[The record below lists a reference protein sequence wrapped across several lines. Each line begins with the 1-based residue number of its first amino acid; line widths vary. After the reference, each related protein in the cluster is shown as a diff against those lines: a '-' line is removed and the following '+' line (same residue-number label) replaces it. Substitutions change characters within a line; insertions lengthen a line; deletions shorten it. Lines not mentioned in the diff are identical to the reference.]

1 LIFKTYR
8 SQISDLSKQP
18 LKSFGF
24 TLIEIL
30 IAIFIFAIV
39 VTTIFGS
46 YRSVF
51 SDVETMGKGTELYE
65 MARNCLERI
74 TLDLQSLHIAVPPL
88 YTPPDLNDPSAPY
101 RIVGE
106 PFLDNNS
113 RFDRLRFAALAHIQ
127 LEKSKRDGIAEIYY
141 YIQKKDTGDSILK
154 RSDKLYPYESFK
166 ESNRDPILCEH
177 VKSLAFF
184 YFDRDGTEYDHWD
197 SDSKDF
203 KYATPRAIGIK
214 LELENAKQSLM
225 VETIV
230 TLPAYREDIS

>member
-1 LIFKTYR
+1 LIFKTYH
-8 SQISDLSKQP
+8 SQISGLSKQP
-18 LKSFGF
+18 CKPSGF

-30 IAIFIFAIV
+30 IAISIFAIV

-51 SDVETMGKGTELYE
+51 SDVETMGKGTEINE
-65 MARNCLERI
+65 MARNCLERMA
-74 TLDLQSLHIAVPPL
+74 LDLQSLHIAAPPL
-88 YTPPDLNDPSAPY
+88 YTPPGLNDSPAPY

-106 PFLDNNS
+106 SFLDNDF
-113 RFDRLRFAALAHIQ
+113 RFDRLRFTALAHIQ

-141 YIQKKDTGDSILK
+141 YVQKKDNGDSFLR

-166 ESNRDPILCEH
+166 ESSRDPILCEY
-177 VKSLAFF
+177 VKSLAFY
-184 YFDRDGTEYDHWD
+184 YFDREGAEYDRWD
-197 SDSKDF
+197 SDSDDF

-230 TLPAYREDIS
+230 TLPTYRKNIS